1 MRSDML
7 ENYFK
12 NVGKH
17 QLLTREQEVELAQ
30 RIEKG
35 DDLAR
40 QIMIESN
47 LRLAISVAKKYSRY
61 GSDLE
66 DLIQESNIGLMKAVE
81 KFDWR
86 RGFKFSTYDCW
97 WIKQSVKQHIASQSG
112 TIKLPSYAKNT
123 LWKMKKMKEEY
134 EEEFGVSPSD
144 QEVADLLGTSVS
156 TLNSLIKCSSTMVN
170 LDSSAYRGD
179 DGNRTM
185 HEILIDNSI
194 ENVEREMD
202 KQRLIKAIKAAL
214 KDLTPREEAVLRMRF
229 GISEPDLEVALS
241 KKEVI

>member
-86 RGFKFSTYDCW
+86 RGFKFSTYACW
-97 WIKQSVKQHIASQSG
+97 WIKQSVTRHLTADNTLLKVPSHTVANARKVCQLMQEYEDEFGSEPTIAEIASILGLKEKHVHQAIASLKTRYVDSIDRPVG
-112 TIKLPSYAKNT
+112 TEEGSRT
-123 LWKMKKMKEEY
+123 LGDLIPDNDKK
-134 EEEFGVSPSD
+134 
-144 QEVADLLGTSVS
+144 
-156 TLNSLIKCSSTMVN
+156 
-170 LDSSAYRGD
+170 
-179 DGNRTM
+179 
-185 HEILIDNSI
+185 SI
-194 ENVEREMD
+194 ETILDNEKLRG
-202 KQRLIKAIKAAL
+202 AIVDAFGTLQK
-214 KDLTPREEAVLRMRF
+214 REELVLRLRF
-229 GISEPDLEVALS
+229 GISDLSEDDEDVYEL
-241 KKEVI
+241 

>member
-35 DDLAR
+35 DALAR

-86 RGFKFSTYDCW
+86 RGFKFSTYACW
-97 WIKQSVKQHIASQSG
+97 WIKQSVTRHLTADNTLLKVPSHTVSNARKICQLKQEYEDEFGSEPTVEEIASILGLKEKHVHQAIASLKTRYVDSIDRPVG
-112 TIKLPSYAKNT
+112 TEEGSRT
-123 LWKMKKMKEEY
+123 LGDLIPDKDKK
-134 EEEFGVSPSD
+134 
-144 QEVADLLGTSVS
+144 
-156 TLNSLIKCSSTMVN
+156 
-170 LDSSAYRGD
+170 
-179 DGNRTM
+179 
-185 HEILIDNSI
+185 SI
-194 ENVEREMD
+194 ETILDNEKLRG
-202 KQRLIKAIKAAL
+202 AIVDAFGTLQK
-214 KDLTPREEAVLRMRF
+214 REELVLRLRF
-229 GISEPDLEVALS
+229 GISDLSEDDEDIYEL
-241 KKEVI
+241 

>member
-86 RGFKFSTYDCW
+86 RGFKFSTYACCCINLALARSIWASSLSFLRSFSIARRSTSRDFSFRRGSLSNCDV
-97 WIKQSVKQHIASQSG
+97 ICFSSFINSSVI
-112 TIKLPSYAKNT
+112 
-123 LWKMKKMKEEY
+123 
-134 EEEFGVSPSD
+134 
-144 QEVADLLGTSVS
+144 
-156 TLNSLIKCSSTMVN
+156 
-170 LDSSAYRGD
+170 
-179 DGNRTM
+179 
-185 HEILIDNSI
+185 
-194 ENVEREMD
+194 
-202 KQRLIKAIKAAL
+202 
-214 KDLTPREEAVLRMRF
+214 PR
-229 GISEPDLEVALS
+229 S
-241 KKEVI
+241 